1 MAGVKIKQADLTREI
16 TAQDRKDSR
25 KKFHNINALR
35 LMLDA
40 AKDVKDTSSFANSF
54 TPTRGN
60 NAIARKLKL
69 GLDVVRGQWVL
80 KDGKHNPGL
89 NRITRESTM
98 TQVNEA
104 VEGSKLIELLMQAL
118 DEGDTVGAME
128 LTNQLLAH
136 KVSECLADR
145 RKLIA
150 EQMFIEDLADLV
162 KTSNLDRDA
171 DSDAPDQENEPLP
184 NAELAATASEDDEMV
199 IGEGF
204 EVGDRVEVKVDN
216 GKFKKGTVT
225 KVGRLRTRGR
235 TRNEGVWVKVGGK
248 TEQWP
253 IGVVRKLKEGSEP
266 RLDTFR
272 QRSTSR

>member
-25 KKFHNINALR
+25 KKFHNIHALR

-80 KDGKHNPGL
+80 KDDGKHNPGL

-104 VEGSKLIELLMQAL
+104 VSGAKLIELLVQAL
-118 DEGDTVGAME
+118 QEGDAVRVTEYV
-128 LTNQLLAH
+128 NQMLSQ
-136 KVSECLADR
+136 KVSSALGEQ
-145 RKLIA
+145 RKMIA
-150 EQMFIEDLADLV
+150 ERLFNEDLADLV
-162 KTSNLDRDA
+162 KTSNLNRDA
-171 DSDAPDQENEPLP
+171 DSDAAEPEDEALP
-184 NAELAATASEDDEMV
+184 NAELADLGADEDETFN
-199 IGEGF
+199 EGF
-204 EVGDRVEVKVDN
+204 EVGDRVEVKDG

-235 TRNEGVWVKVGGK
+235 TQNEGVWVKAGGK
-248 TEQWP
+248 TEHWT
-253 IGVVRKLKEGSEP
+253 IGQVRKLKEGSESVG
-266 RLDTFR
+266 LDTFR
-272 QRSTSR
+272 A